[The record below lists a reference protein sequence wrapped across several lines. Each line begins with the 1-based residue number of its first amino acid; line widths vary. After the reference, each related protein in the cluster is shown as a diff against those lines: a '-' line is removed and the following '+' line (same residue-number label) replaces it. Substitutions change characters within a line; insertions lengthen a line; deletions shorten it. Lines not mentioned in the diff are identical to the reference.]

1 MFNDNKKGYYGALYS
16 DSQAYLVFVFV
27 VDVLELSQLDYRP
40 CASESSN
47 RYTAIPRCS
56 LEIKPRFPL
65 SEAGES
71 RAQTS

>member
-1 MFNDNKKGYYGALYS
+1 MFYALYS

-65 SEAGES
+65 SQQLREAGES